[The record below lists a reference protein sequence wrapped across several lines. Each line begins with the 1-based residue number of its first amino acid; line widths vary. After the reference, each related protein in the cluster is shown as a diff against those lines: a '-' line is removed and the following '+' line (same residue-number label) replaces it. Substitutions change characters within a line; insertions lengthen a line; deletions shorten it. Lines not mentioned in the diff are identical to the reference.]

1 VNPIPET
8 VKPAGSAAPKPA
20 AGRVAFI
27 GAGPGDEGL
36 LTLRAAALLGQADLV
51 VASPEI
57 AGRVRH
63 LVPPVA
69 TVTDSAALDD
79 DPRLLVKAAKA
90 GQLVIRLY
98 SGDPMLFGHAATDAA
113 ACVKARVPVEIVPGV
128 PAATAVPAYAGIPLT
143 SEGSGDVRIV
153 HAAEVSR
160 LAAGP
165 GSVVILGAESGL
177 GDLASRWMAAG

>member
-1 VNPIPET
+1 MPVTEKT
-8 VKPAGSAAPKPA
+8 AASAAPKPA
-20 AGRVAFI
+20 AGRVAFV

-63 LVPPVA
+63 LLLPEAVVA
-69 TVTDSAALDD
+69 DSGALSQ

-90 GQLVIRLY
+90 GQLAIRLY
-98 SGDPMLFGHAATDAA
+98 SGDPFLFCHAAAEAA

-128 PAATAVPAYAGIPLT
+128 PSATAVP
-143 SEGSGDVRIV
+143 
-153 HAAEVSR
+153 SR
-160 LAAGP
+160 RPRPQQPHGRKIGRAH
-165 GSVVILGAESGL
+165 V
-177 GDLASRWMAAG
+177 